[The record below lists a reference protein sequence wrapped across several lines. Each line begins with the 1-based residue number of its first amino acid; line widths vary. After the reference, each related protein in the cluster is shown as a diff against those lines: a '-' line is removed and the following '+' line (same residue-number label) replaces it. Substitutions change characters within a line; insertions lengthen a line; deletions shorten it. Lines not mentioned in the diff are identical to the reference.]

1 MKDDYN
7 QKLQQTVEQ
16 VDEFKAEL
24 EKSQQEKQSKTEKLC
39 KQQIDDKD
47 EEIGDLNT
55 LVGKLQDKTK
65 EQRGQV
71 NALKEDTATLTAQ
84 ADEKD
89 RTIAQLVK
97 EL

>member
-1 MKDDYN
+1 M
-7 QKLQQTVEQ
+7 
-16 VDEFKAEL
+16 
-24 EKSQQEKQSKTEKLC
+24 
-39 KQQIDDKD
+39 
-47 EEIGDLNT
+47 NT

-71 NALKEDTATLTAQ
+71 NSLKDETATLTAQ

-97 EL
+97 ELQNKKLQIDSQNVFITQLKQ

>member
-1 MKDDYN
+1 M
-7 QKLQQTVEQ
+7 
-16 VDEFKAEL
+16 
-24 EKSQQEKQSKTEKLC
+24 
-39 KQQIDDKD
+39 
-47 EEIGDLNT
+47 NT

-89 RTIAQLVK
+89 RVIAQLVR